1 MKENI
6 KTFWLSYDL
15 GLKGDYEGLYQWLD
29 NHQAKECGSALAVFK
44 RNVSSDDFAEDIKS
58 ELAANVKFKDSDRIY
73 LVWRD
78 DKLNKGQFIIGG
90 RKRAPWEGYAS
101 TFENAQVDSGA

>member
-1 MKENI
+1 MKNDT

-29 NHQAKECGSALAVFK
+29 EHQAKECGVALAVFK
-44 RNVSSDDFAEDIKS
+44 RNVGNDFVDSIKS
-58 ELAANVKFKDSDRIY
+58 ELNEKVQFEKGDRVY
-73 LVWRD
+73 LIWRD
-78 DKLNKGQFIIGG
+78 GKLNKGKFIVGG

-101 TFENAQVDSGA
+101 TIENAQEDSGA

>member
-1 MKENI
+1 MKDSI

-29 NHQAKECGSALAVFK
+29 EHRAKECGSALAVFK
-44 RNVSSDDFAEDIKS
+44 LETDGDFVKNITDELKRVVQFKSDDR
-58 ELAANVKFKDSDRIY
+58 VY
-73 LVWRD
+73 LIWRD
-78 DKLNKGQFIIGG
+78 GKLNKGKFIVGG

-101 TFENAQVDSGA
+101 IIENAQEDSGA